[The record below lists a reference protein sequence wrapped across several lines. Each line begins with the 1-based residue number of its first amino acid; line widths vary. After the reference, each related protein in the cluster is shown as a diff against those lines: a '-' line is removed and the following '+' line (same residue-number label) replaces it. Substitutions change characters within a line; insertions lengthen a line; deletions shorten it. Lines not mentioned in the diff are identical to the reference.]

1 MKEYTCII
9 ALGIIFCLLIV
20 LCFLYLQFRRTKKR
34 YCRTIIK
41 NIREQDRMA
50 HQLEQARIEK
60 ETIEKILETKLT
72 APDEIHAPRD
82 EIHAPRYEAP
92 VLRIDITAVNPDA
105 QGASSTL

>member
-34 YCRTIIK
+34 YCRAIIK

-60 ETIEKILETKLT
+60 ETIEKVLETKLT
-72 APDEIHAPRD
+72 APD